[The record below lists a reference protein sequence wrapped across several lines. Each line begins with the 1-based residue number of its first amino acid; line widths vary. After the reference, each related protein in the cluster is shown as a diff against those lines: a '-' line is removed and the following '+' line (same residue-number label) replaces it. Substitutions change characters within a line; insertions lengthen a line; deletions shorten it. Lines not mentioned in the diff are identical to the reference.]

1 MALFA
6 TKVGGAE
13 GKSDIT
19 LVGTYNNTAYGTTNI
34 DLKNDLP
41 DYNDYTVDDFIV
53 IPKTIKVNSV
63 TVNAINRN
71 YSPVVSSYSN
81 GVLTLTG
88 TGVSGGVSE
97 GSFSSNVSVFDVYVK

>member
-1 MALFA
+1 MALFV

-19 LVGTYNNTAYGTTNI
+19 LVGTYNNTAYGTTTI
-34 DLKNDLP
+34 DLKSDLP

-53 IPKTIKVNSV
+53 IPKSISV
-63 TVNAINRN
+63 YSSTVNTVNKS
-71 YSPVVSSYSN
+71 YSPVVSSYAN

-88 TGVSGGVSE
+88 TGSSGGVSE
-97 GSFSSNVSVFDVYVK
+97 GTFRSNVTKFDVYVK